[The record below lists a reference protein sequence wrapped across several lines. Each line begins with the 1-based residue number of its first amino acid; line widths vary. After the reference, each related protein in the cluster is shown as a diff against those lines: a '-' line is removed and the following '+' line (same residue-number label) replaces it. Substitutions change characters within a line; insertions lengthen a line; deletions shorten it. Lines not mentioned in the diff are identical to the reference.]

1 MRFARCFLAPL
12 ATAAVLAAPPVLAD
26 GPVCAPV
33 SKVPLERHLRQ
44 LTLDLL
50 GRPPTYDEYQAA
62 RAKGEVSVDD
72 VRALMDKEEFYTRVR
87 AYHRSLLWSN
97 VSASVNNNGNS
108 RLSGAGSATDA
119 YSLRGNSSKP
129 LRGANNMG
137 CDSYIPQDTCNAS
150 WEDKHTEVTDS
161 TQQPKD
167 PKVCYDANQVP
178 NPVSWDYDLNYYQ
191 CTRLNP
197 TTPTDPAK
205 KDYNPCENAM
215 DQGLLLPKLRYFC
228 DMRRLTSGTEA
239 GKLAPFQCE
248 PIPYKTSTTTSLP
261 WTEVLDPKGS
271 GLVVSYAHPS
281 PLPTTTVKQL
291 DRCTLDLDLKTS
303 GGVGIK
309 GSYVPKLGC
318 IQREGY
324 VTRPAPF
331 WNPGGPTVNVCAI
344 EAQTRTAN
352 PWTLEPCTTARF
364 NGDRSCGCGEGMDR
378 CEAPNGTTHNTR
390 VAAINAE
397 PELIADSVVRRD
409 EPYFNLLTTRRSFVN
424 GPLSSLYRD
433 PQQGLG
439 VFSATAPAA
448 ASVVPEVPFTQA
460 DTWKEYVRD
469 PQHSGVLTTAEYLY
483 RFPTARAR
491 VNHFYSAFLC
501 KSFAPPDNA
510 RNPPAEDACN
520 RENNLAKR
528 CGCNYCHAT
537 IEPTGAHWGRF
548 AERAAL
554 FLDADHFPRYDPK
567 CRDCALSGNTSCN
580 NECGQYVMQAYDGDG
595 ANSLGM
601 LKTYL
606 YRTADE
612 EQNIEGGPQLLVQRM
627 LQTGDLERCT
637 VKRVWQEFLGRPM
650 SAEEQRMYLQPMA
663 DQFAHDGHRFKALI
677 ERVVMSDAY
686 RRID

>member
-50 GRPPTYDEYQAA
+50 GRPPTYEEYQAA
-62 RAKGEVSVDD
+62 RAKGEVTAED
-72 VRALMDKEEFYTRVR
+72 VRALMDKEEFYSRLR

-97 VSASVNNNGNS
+97 VNASVNNNGNS
-108 RLSGAGSATDA
+108 RLSGAGTATDA
-119 YSLRGNSSKP
+119 LSLRGNSSKP

-137 CDSYIPQDTCNAS
+137 CDSFLAQDVCDARQ
-150 WEDKHTEVTDS
+150 DAHA
-161 TQQPKD
+161 D
-167 PKVCYDANQVP
+167 PALPTTTADCAKERYDDRGVP
-178 NPVSWDYDLNYYQ
+178 LPVSWDYDTNFYA
-191 CTRLNP
+191 CTRLDQNP
-197 TTPTDPAK
+197 TDTTITSCDAAVAK
-205 KDYNPCENAM
+205 GRLDAKY
-215 DQGLLLPKLRYFC
+215 LYFC
-228 DMRRLTSGTEA
+228 DMRRLSATSVVPHLCLPDATKA
-239 GKLAPFQCE
+239 SSAPLTQ
-248 PIPYKTSTTTSLP
+248 
-261 WTEVLDPKGS
+261 EVLASDGS
-271 GLVVSYAHPS
+271 GRVVAFAHPS
-281 PLPTTTVKQL
+281 PTPTTPLTRL
-291 DRCTLDLDLKTS
+291 DRCTLTLGLKMS

-309 GSYVPKLGC
+309 GSYVPQNGC

-331 WNPGGPTVNVCAI
+331 WNPGGTDVRVCAI
-344 EAQTRTAN
+344 EAQTRAAN
-352 PWTLEPCTTARF
+352 PWTLEPCTTTRF

-378 CEAPNGTTHNTR
+378 CEAPNGTTHNAR
-390 VAAINAE
+390 VAAINTE

-439 VFSATAPAA
+439 VFSASAPADT
-448 ASVVPEVPFTQA
+448 SVLPAVPFTQA
-460 DTWKEYVRD
+460 DTWQEYVRD
-469 PQHSGVLTTAEYLY
+469 SQHSGVLTTAAYLY
-483 RFPTARAR
+483 RFPTQRAR

-501 KSFAPPDNA
+501 KAFAPPDNA
-510 RNPPAEDACN
+510 RQPAAEDACN

-554 FLDADHFPRYDPK
+554 FLDAEHFPRYDPK

-606 YRTADE
+606 YRTDDE
-612 EQNIEGGPQLLVQRM
+612 EQNIDGGPQLLVQRM

-637 VKRVWQEFLGRPM
+637 VRRVWQEFLGRPM
-650 SAEEQRMYLQPMA
+650 SAEEQRLYLQPMA
-663 DQFAHDGHRFKALI
+663 DDFARDGHRFKALI
-677 ERVVMSDAY
+677 ERMVMSDAY